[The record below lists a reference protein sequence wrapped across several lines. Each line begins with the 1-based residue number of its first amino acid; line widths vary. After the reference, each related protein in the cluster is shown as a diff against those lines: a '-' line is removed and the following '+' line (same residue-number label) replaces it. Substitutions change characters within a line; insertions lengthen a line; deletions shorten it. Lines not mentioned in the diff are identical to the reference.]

1 MFTFIFLFIFF
12 DASNILKP
20 ALARGEIQ
28 CIGATTIDE
37 YRKYIEKDSALE
49 RRFQPVTVNEP
60 SKEDTLEILKGLRDK
75 YEVHHMPADNVNG
88 LERKDG
94 PAIRMDKEDHR
105 ETASCGN
112 SREAREYRAH
122 QKELIEQGKFREA
135 LEMDIDDIRGKF
147 GDKYDDAILE
157 MLQYVDKLEME
168 GRI

>member
-1 MFTFIFLFIFF
+1 MIGFAEIAKTISEVVKSSF
-12 DASNILKP
+12 DIPKFAENI
-20 ALARGEIQ
+20 
-28 CIGATTIDE
+28 
-37 YRKYIEKDSALE
+37 
-49 RRFQPVTVNEP
+49 NP
-60 SKEDTLEILKGLRDK
+60 SKIKDYKDADNNMFNHDNKELGEKTGGSYGQVFKEGLGDK

-112 SREAREYRAH
+112 SREAREYREY

-135 LEMDIDDIRGKF
+135 LEMDIDDISDKF
-147 GDKYDDAILE
+147 GDKYGDAISE
-157 MLQYVDKLEME
+157 MLQYVDKLESE